1 MTKLTKGGTKH
12 KLSGCFSRDGMGPLV
27 RIDGIMD
34 ATKYKGI
41 LQRQM
46 LPHAREY
53 MAPNW
58 IFQHDNDP
66 KHTSG
71 LVKRYLE
78 RQQVRV
84 LPWPAQSPDLNP
96 IEHVWGELEK
106 RVRTKN
112 YRNGDELFAAL
123 QREWDRFDIE
133 TCIKLVDSMGN
144 RCAAVKASKGF
155 PTKY

>member
-1 MTKLTKGGTKH
+1 
-12 KLSGCFSRDGMGPLV
+12 MGPLV
-27 RIDGIMD
+27 RINGIMD
-34 ATKYKGI
+34 AQMYKGI

-53 MAPNW
+53 LAPNF

-66 KHTSG
+66 KHTSRA
-71 LVKRYLE
+71 VKAYLE
-78 RQQVRV
+78 RQNVTV

-96 IEHVWGELEK
+96 IEHVWAELEK
-106 RVRTKN
+106 RVRTRN

-123 QREWDRFDIE
+123 EREWNNFDMQ
-133 TCIKLVDSMGN
+133 TCIKLVDSMKN

-155 PTKY
+155 LTKY